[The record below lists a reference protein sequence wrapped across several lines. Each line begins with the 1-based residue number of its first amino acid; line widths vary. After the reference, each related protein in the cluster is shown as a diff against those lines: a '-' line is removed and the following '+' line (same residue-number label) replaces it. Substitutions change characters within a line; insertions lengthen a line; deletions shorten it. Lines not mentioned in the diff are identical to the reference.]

1 MHGVR
6 RVNIL
11 WSQSHMMGEG
21 EGLGGGLNFRAAKCL
36 PKTTFSLWNWLYKKV
51 IIPRNLEYCDIL
63 RISCRIVLS
72 SFITTACVIRIL
84 WVVIDSNSKCSKSLV
99 NVTKYAVYCGFGHT
113 YWRNP

>member
-1 MHGVR
+1 MKSKPHDGGGGG
-6 RVNIL
+6 I
-11 WSQSHMMGEG
+11 
-21 EGLGGGLNFRAAKCL
+21 GGGLNFRAAKCL

-113 YWRNP
+113 YWRSP